1 MDWSATKEGRFL
13 SGDCDRFIYLYD
25 AHEGHWAADT
35 TPFTGHSAS
44 VEDLQWS
51 PSEVEVFAS
60 CSVDKT
66 IKIWDARMKAR
77 PGLSVDAHNSDVNV
91 ISWNKCVRHTHTHAH
106 ARTRTHTQQ
115 PNALVLILVCLAKC
129 LQEGELPHA
138 LGC

>member
-1 MDWSATKEGRFL
+1 MGGERTQGFAMDWSATKEGRFV

-91 ISWNKCVRHTHTHAH
+91 ISWNKCVRHTRHTTNN
-106 ARTRTHTQQ
+106 TRLTF
-115 PNALVLILVCLAKC
+115 VCLAKC

-138 LGC
+138 LGR